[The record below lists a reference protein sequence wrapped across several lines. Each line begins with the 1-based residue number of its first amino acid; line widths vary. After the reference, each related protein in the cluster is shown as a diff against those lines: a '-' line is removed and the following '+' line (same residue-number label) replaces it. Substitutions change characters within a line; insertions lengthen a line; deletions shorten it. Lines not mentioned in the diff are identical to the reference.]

1 MGRKNRIPI
10 QFGFS
15 LDLGLIHQPCFMDE
29 GVDGAWYYAVLPPI
43 GQIWGTR
50 QEVKAG
56 NHGYPEKGG
65 KIFYQRLS

>member
-1 MGRKNRIPI
+1 
-10 QFGFS
+10 
-15 LDLGLIHQPCFMDE
+15 MDE